1 MQSGAMSNGLRMND
15 PPVELDQ
22 SERSDGLTVEPQ
34 FGRVHVGGGWHG
46 FGWPV
51 E

>member
-1 MQSGAMSNGLRMND
+1 MQSGAVSNGLHMND
-15 PPVELDQ
+15 SPVERDQ
-22 SERSDGLTVEPQ
+22 NERSDGLTVEPQ